1 MDEEKKV
8 NLMTKEGK
16 KKLEDELQDLK
27 LVQRP
32 AIAKKIGEAR
42 EQGDL
47 SENAEYDAAKD
58 EQGKIEDRITDIEEI
73 LKYAVVADDDGQ
85 DTGKINIGYTVKLLD
100 VELKEEETFDIVG
113 SNEVDILNNR
123 ISNESPVGAAV
134 IGHEPGQTVTVETE
148 AGSFEYKILEAH
160 RTRK

>member
-1 MDEEKKV
+1 MEEKK
-8 NLMTKEGK
+8 NLMTKEGL

-58 EQGKIEDRITDIEEI
+58 EQGKIEDRIAEIEEI
-73 LKYAVVADDDGQ
+73 LKHAVVADDDDGS
-85 DTGKINIGYTVKLLD
+85 GKINIGYTVKLLD
-100 VELKEEETFDIVG
+100 VELGEEEEFDIVG
-113 SNEVDILNNR
+113 SNEVDILNGR
-123 ISNESPVGAAV
+123 MSNESPVGAAI
-134 IGHEPGQTVTVETE
+134 IGHVSGDTVTVETE
-148 AGSFEYKILEAH
+148 AGSFSYRIADAY
-160 RTRK
+160 RTND